1 MSCKGSTRFNA
12 PALLLVGACRTKCS
26 CCQQSFCN
34 TAFSCLPVP
43 RPLSTPTLGG
53 THLECLAACS
63 GCSCRCCRRRCSQVR
78 LPAMSATQQQCGHST
93 AHSTC
98 QNRSTSQ
105 NTAHAR
111 VQHMP
116 ECRMWQTTAHDR
128 VHHTGEQHM
137 VNTARTGCVG
147 QCLAAQQYMYSTAQL
162 PHITA

>member
-1 MSCKGSTRFNA
+1 MRVFSALPFITTHPTNCAQPQHEYRRTATAGQRSLRRYCSTACCMSCKGSTRFNA

-53 THLECLAACS
+53 THLECLAARS

-98 QNRSTSQ
+98 QNRST
-105 NTAHAR
+105 
-111 VQHMP
+111 
-116 ECRMWQTTAHDR
+116 
-128 VHHTGEQHM
+128 
-137 VNTARTGCVG
+137 
-147 QCLAAQQYMYSTAQL
+147 
-162 PHITA
+162 